1 LAFFIAFILSIVLMF
16 GGLIALIFTT
26 FLRSNKLGLV
36 GSFLL
41 GAVCLCAVFA
51 LFLGLAGAIGSLCGS
66 VAFLVLL
73 FLKERFKL

>member
-1 LAFFIAFILSIVLMF
+1 MAFFIAFILSIVLMF
-16 GGLIALIFTT
+16 GGLVALIFTT

-51 LFLGLAGAIGSLCGS
+51 FFLGFSGAVGSVCGSL
-66 VAFLVLL
+66 AFLALL